1 MFIFLLLI
9 NVITWYIIIIDIDI
23 TIYYYYWYYPYL
35 STNNWSVP
43 LVVKTFSKFVMFPTY
58 LHISNVQCRWNW
70 GKNCVASSYQIVRNV
85 SQRGKLVI
93 TTEQPL
99 TRRGSDGSNRL
110 IYALVRAAGEHR
122 QDYDRMPVSYP
133 L

>member
-1 MFIFLLLI
+1 MLLHDILLLLI
-9 NVITWYIIIIDIDI
+9 LLILILQYIIIIDI
-23 TIYYYYWYYPYL
+23 IYT

-43 LVVKTFSKFVMFPTY
+43 LIVKTFSKFVMFPTY
-58 LHISNVQCRWNW
+58 LHVSNVQCRWNW

>member
-1 MFIFLLLI
+1 MYSVVETGVKIAWRLLI
-9 NVITWYIIIIDIDI
+9 RSCAT
-23 TIYYYYWYYPYL
+23 L
-35 STNNWSVP
+35 
-43 LVVKTFSKFVMFPTY
+43 
-58 LHISNVQCRWNW
+58 
-70 GKNCVASSYQIVRNV
+70 A
-85 SQRGKLVI
+85 RGLVI